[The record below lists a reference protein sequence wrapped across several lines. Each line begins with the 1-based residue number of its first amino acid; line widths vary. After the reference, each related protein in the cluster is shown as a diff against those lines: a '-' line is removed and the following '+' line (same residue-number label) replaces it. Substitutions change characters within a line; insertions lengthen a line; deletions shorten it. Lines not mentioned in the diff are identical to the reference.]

1 MGIVA
6 RQSIKASISNYLG
19 VLIGFATLLYFYPL
33 FFTPKQLGASR
44 LLVEIGAVISGFS
57 LLGSTYAVNRFFP
70 YFKNPPLH
78 HGFFFWIFLIPA
90 LGYLLSATG
99 IVLLEDNF
107 IKLFNKD
114 TSMISTILPMIVV
127 LVLFMMMQ
135 SLFESV
141 AANHGRIT
149 IPNFI
154 REVVVR
160 LLILL
165 FAFLFFKKIISFSLF
180 CWLLTGA
187 YLIGALSSL
196 IYVGRLTP
204 ISLKPDFKFI
214 SEHPEVKSDAIKFT
228 LWFFIVNAVGL
239 IINKIDFLMI
249 SASKSLA
256 DTAVYS
262 IGFYLAVLIEIP
274 KRTIMQISNPI
285 FAEHMKNLNVPKINS
300 LYKQLANNQ
309 LLIGSILF
317 LLIWLNVDTAFHI
330 MPNGQYYKA
339 GKMVVFYIGIGKLFE
354 MVGITTSPIMS
365 NSKFYAWGLITSLIM
380 IFSAVGLNLW
390 LIPLLGIDGAAIAT
404 VLTFIFGYGFVML
417 LIYIKMKIHPFTVSQ
432 LKTILLLAIFIP
444 LATYLNL
451 AQNPIVD
458 SFLKTP
464 LMLAL
469 LLPCIYYWKI
479 SPEFNEQLQKAAHG
493 IRQFRKNR
501 TSHQ

>member
-1 MGIVA
+1 M
-6 RQSIKASISNYLG
+6 
-19 VLIGFATLLYFYPL
+19 
-33 FFTPKQLGASR
+33 
-44 LLVEIGAVISGFS
+44 
-57 LLGSTYAVNRFFP
+57 
-70 YFKNPPLH
+70 
-78 HGFFFWIFLIPA
+78 IPA
-90 LGYLLSATG
+90 LGYLLSASG
-99 IVLLEDNF
+99 IVILEDDF

-114 TSMISTILPMIVV
+114 TSMISAILPMIVV
-127 LVLFMMMQ
+127 LVLFMMLQ

-141 AANHGRIT
+141 ASNHGRIT

-165 FAFLFFKKIISFSLF
+165 LAYLFFIKLISFSVF

-187 YLIGALSSL
+187 YLIGALASF
-196 IYVGRLTP
+196 IYIGRLTP
-204 ISLKPDFKFI
+204 ISLKPDFKFL
-214 SEHPEVKSDAIKFT
+214 SDHPEVKTDAIKFT

-285 FAEHMKNLNVPKINS
+285 FAEHMKNQNISKVSS
-300 LYKQLANNQ
+300 LYKQLSNNQ
-309 LLIGSILF
+309 LLVGSILF

-330 MPNGQYYKA
+330 MPNGEYYKA

-354 MVGITTSPIMS
+354 MVGITTSPILS

-417 LIYIKMKIHPFTVSQ
+417 LIYVKMKIHPFTKNQ
-432 LKTILLLAIFIP
+432 IKTILLLALFIP
-444 LATYLNL
+444 LATYIKL
-451 AQNPIVD
+451 AENPITD

-469 LLPCIYYWKI
+469 LIPCIYYWKI
-479 SPEFNEQLQKAAHG
+479 SPEFNEQIQKAIHG

-501 TSHQ
+501 ATR

>member
-44 LLVEIGAVISGFS
+44 LLVEIGAVVSGFS

-90 LGYLLSATG
+90 LGYLLSASG
-99 IVLLEDNF
+99 ILILEDDF
-107 IKLFNKD
+107 IKLFKKD
-114 TSMISTILPMIVV
+114 TSMISDILPMIVV
-127 LVLFMMMQ
+127 LVLFMMLQ

-141 AANHGRIT
+141 ASNYGRIT

-160 LLILL
+160 LFILVFAYL
-165 FAFLFFKKIISFSLF
+165 FYVKIISFTTF
-180 CWLLTGA
+180 CWSLTGV
-187 YLIGALSSL
+187 YLIGA
-196 IYVGRLTP
+196 IATIFYVKQLTP
-204 ISLKPDFKFI
+204 ISLKPDFKFL
-214 SEHPEVKSDAIKFT
+214 SDHPEVKTDAIKFT

-249 SASKSLA
+249 SASKSLD

-285 FAEHMKNLNVPKINS
+285 FAEHMKNQNVSKVSS
-300 LYKQLANNQ
+300 LYKQLSNNQ
-309 LLIGSILF
+309 LLVGSILF

-330 MPNGQYYKA
+330 MPNGEYYKA

-354 MVGITTSPIMS
+354 MVGITTSPILS

-417 LIYIKMKIHPFTVSQ
+417 LIYVKMKIHPFTKNQ
-432 LKTILLLAIFIP
+432 IKTILLLALFIP
-444 LATYLNL
+444 LATYIKL
-451 AQNPIVD
+451 AENPIAD

-469 LLPCIYYWKI
+469 LIPCIYYWKI
-479 SPEFNEQLQKAAHG
+479 SPEFNEQIQKAIHG

-501 TSHQ
+501 TTR